1 MASESLQAILGPD
14 PAAVVA
20 SAFLA
25 ANAAGAVAIAV
36 VGLARLPIRALI
48 GPSAA
53 YNLWLIPPLAAVA
66 TPILVLVGQGSDPL
80 SASLPVGLPM
90 GVVAPV
96 WALGVLALAGV
107 FAIAQARFM
116 AEVRAGRAGPAVIGL
131 IAPRIVL
138 PAEDS
143 GYTAQEP
150 SATPPRR
157 SPPPASACAGSTRWC
172 TWPPTSCDWTRSWP
186 ATPP

>member
-1 MASESLQAILGPD
+1 MASDSLHAILGPE

-20 SAFLA
+20 SAFLL
-25 ANAAGAVAIAV
+25 ANAAGAAAVAV

-53 YNLWLIPPLAAVA
+53 YNLWLIPPLTAVA
-66 TPILVLVGQGSDPL
+66 TPILVLIGQGDGPL
-80 SASLPVGLPM
+80 SAALPAGLSI
-90 GVVAPV
+90 GVVALV

-138 PAEDS
+138 P
-143 GYTAQEP
+143 
-150 SATPPRR
+150 
-157 SPPPASACAGSTRWC
+157 
-172 TWPPTSCDWTRSWP
+172 
-186 ATPP
+186 